1 MMRLLPFLLGLW
13 GPGGYLL
20 LSGDC
25 QEVATLTVKYR
36 VSEEVPPGTVIGK
49 LSRELGWEERRG
61 PAGTAF
67 QVLQLRQALPIRVGS
82 EDGLLSTGTRLDRE
96 QLCRQQDPCLV
107 SFDVLATGDLAL
119 IHVEIQVLD
128 VNDHQP
134 WFPKDEQELEISESA
149 SLRTRIPLDRALDPD
164 TGPNTLH
171 SYTLS
176 PSEHFA
182 LDVIVGPDETKHAEL
197 VVVKELDREIHS
209 CFDLVLTA
217 YDSGSPPKSGT
228 SLVKVNVLDSNDN
241 SPVFA
246 ESSLALEI
254 REDAAPGTL
263 LINLTATDPDQGPNG
278 EVEFFLSKHVSPEV
292 LDTFHVEAKTGRV
305 ILRQP
310 LDYEKNPAYEVDV
323 QARDLGPNPIPAHC
337 KVLIKVLDVNDNAP
351 SIHITW
357 ASQPSLV
364 SEALPKDSF
373 IALVM
378 ANDLDSGNN
387 GLVHCWLSQELGHF
401 KLKRTNGNTYMLLTN
416 ATLDRERW
424 PKYTL
429 TLLAQDQGPQP
440 LSAKEQL
447 NIQVSDANDNAP
459 VFERSTYEVS
469 TRENNL
475 PSLHLLTIRAH
486 DADLGI
492 NGEISYRIQ
501 DSPVSHLVAIDSDT
515 GEVTAQRSL
524 DYEQMASFEFRVIAE
539 DRGQPQLASSV
550 SVWVSLLDANDNA
563 PEVTHPIL
571 SDGRASL
578 SVLVNASTGHLL
590 VPIETPSGVGPAGA
604 DTSPLAIHGPRPFL
618 LVTIAARDAD
628 SGANG
633 ELLYSIRSGN
643 EAQLFVLNP
652 HLGQL
657 FINTTNAS
665 SLIGSE
671 WELQIVVEDR
681 GSPSLQ
687 TQALLRV
694 LFVTSVDHLRD
705 LAREAGALSTSV
717 LTAVCLV
724 VLLAIFGLI
733 LALIASICRTE
744 KKDNRAYNCREAEST
759 YRHQPKRPQKHI
771 QKADIHLVPVLRG
784 QVDEPGVGGQPQK
797 DASREAMMEAGWDPC
812 LQAPFHLTPTLYRTL
827 RNQGN
832 QGVLPES
839 REVLQDTV
847 NFLFNHPRQRNAS
860 RENLNLP
867 EPQPATGQPRSRPL
881 KVAGSPMGRLPGEQ
895 GCEEAPLSPP
905 ASSATLRRQRNLNG
919 KVAPEKESGP
929 REILRSLVR
938 LSVAAFAERNPVEE
952 LTVDSPPVQQISQLL
967 SLLHQ
972 GQFQPKPNHRGNK
985 YSAKPSASRSAI
997 PEADGPS
1004 ATAGGQA
1011 DPDQEE
1017 GPLASE
1023 EDLSVKQL
1031 LEEEL
1036 SSLLDPHTGLALDRL
1051 SAPDPAWMARLSL
1064 PLATNYRD
1072 NVFSPDAAALEEP
1085 RTFQTFG
1092 KVPGPELSPAGT
1104 RLASTFLSEMS
1115 SLLELLLEGRSGVP
1129 VEAASAALRRLS
1141 ACGRT
1146 LSLDLATSGASG
1158 TDVQGPHVERRGPR
1172 AGPTA
1177 EAACGPRN
1185 RGSWRVLGSPGP
1197 EDPATCAGF

>member
-1 MMRLLPFLLGLW
+1 MMQLLRLLLGLL
-13 GPGGYLL
+13 GPGGYLF

-25 QEVATLTVKYR
+25 QEVATITVKYQ
-36 VSEEVPPGTVIGK
+36 VSEEVPSGTVIGK
-49 LSRELGWEERRG
+49 LSGKLGWEERHRQ
-61 PAGTAF
+61 AGTAF
-67 QVLQLRQALPIRVGS
+67 QVLQLPQALPIQVDP
-82 EDGLLSTGTRLDRE
+82 EDGLLSTGQRLDRE
-96 QLCRQQDPCLV
+96 QLCRQWDPCLV

-128 VNDHQP
+128 INDHQP
-134 WFPKDEQELEISESA
+134 QFPKGEQELEISESA

-209 CFDLVLTA
+209 SFDLVLTA
-217 YDSGSPPKSGT
+217 YDNGNPPKSGT

-254 REDAAPGTL
+254 HEDAAPGTL

-278 EVEFFLSKHVSPEV
+278 EVEFFLSKHVPPEV
-292 LDTFHVEAKTGRV
+292 LDTFSIDAKTGQV
-305 ILRQP
+305 ILLRS

-378 ANDLDSGNN
+378 ADDLDSGNN

-401 KLKRTNGNTYMLLTN
+401 RLKRTNGNTYMLLTN
-416 ATLDRERW
+416 ATLDREQW

-429 TLLAQDQGPQP
+429 TVLAQDQGLQP
-440 LSAKEQL
+440 LSAKKQL
-447 NIQVSDANDNAP
+447 NIQICDANDNAP
-459 VFERSTYEVS
+459 VFEKSRYEVS

-475 PSLHLLTIRAH
+475 PSLHLITIKAH
-486 DADLGI
+486 DADLGS
-492 NGEISYRIQ
+492 NGKVSYRIQ
-501 DSPVSHLVAIDSDT
+501 DSPVSHLVAIDSNT

-524 DYEQMASFEFRVIAE
+524 DYEEMAGFEFQVIAE

-563 PEVTHPIL
+563 PEVIQPVFT
-571 SDGRASL
+571 DGKASL
-578 SVLVNASTGHLL
+578 SVLVNTSTGHLL
-590 VPIETPSGVGPAGA
+590 VPIETPNSLGPAGA
-604 DTSPLAIHGPRPFL
+604 DIPPLTTHNSRPFL
-618 LVTIAARDAD
+618 LATIVARDAD
-628 SGANG
+628 SEANG

-643 EAQLFVLNP
+643 EAHLFILSP

-665 SLIGSE
+665 SLTGSE
-671 WELQIVVEDR
+671 WELEIMVEDR
-681 GSPSLQ
+681 GSPPLQ
-687 TQALLRV
+687 TRV
-694 LFVTSVDHLRD
+694 LLKVMFVTSMDHLRD
-705 LAREAGALSTSV
+705 SAHEPGVLSTSV
-717 LTAVCLV
+717 LTVICLA
-724 VLLAIFGLI
+724 VLLGIFGLI
-733 LALIASICRTE
+733 LALFMSFCRTE

-771 QKADIHLVPVLRG
+771 QKADIHLVPMLRG
-784 QVDEPGVGGQPQK
+784 QAAEPGEVGQSHK
-797 DASREAMMEAGWDPC
+797 DTGKELMMEGGWDPC

-832 QGVLPES
+832 QGSLAEN
-839 REVLQDTV
+839 RELLQDTV
-847 NFLFNHPRQRNAS
+847 NLLFNHPRQRNAS
-860 RENLNLP
+860 RENLNLL
-867 EPQPATGQPRSRPL
+867 EPQPATGQPRPRPL
-881 KVAGSPMGRLPGEQ
+881 KVVGTSAGKLAGDQ
-895 GCEEAPLSPP
+895 GSEDSLQSPP

-919 KVAPEKESGP
+919 KVSPEKESGP
-929 REILRSLVR
+929 HQILRSLVR

-985 YSAKPSASRSAI
+985 YLAKPGGGRNAI
-997 PEADGPS
+997 PDSDGPG
-1004 ATAGGQA
+1004 ARVGGQTELE
-1011 DPDQEE
+1011 QEE
-1017 GPLASE
+1017 GPLDPE
-1023 EDLSVKQL
+1023 EDLSVKRL

-1051 SAPDPAWMARLSL
+1051 SVPDPAWMARLSL
-1064 PLATNYRD
+1064 PLTTNYRD
-1072 NVFSPDAAALEEP
+1072 NVISPDAAASEEP

-1092 KVPGPELSPAGT
+1092 KAAGPELSPTGT
-1104 RLASTFLSEMS
+1104 RLASTFISEMS
-1115 SLLELLLEGRSGVP
+1115 SLLEMLLEQRSGVP
-1129 VEAASAALRRLS
+1129 MEAASEALRRLS
-1141 ACGRT
+1141 VCGRT

-1158 TDVQGPHVERRGPR
+1158 SEVQGDLRGK
-1172 AGPTA
+1172 T
-1177 EAACGPRN
+1177 
-1185 RGSWRVLGSPGP
+1185 LG
-1197 EDPATCAGF
+1197 T